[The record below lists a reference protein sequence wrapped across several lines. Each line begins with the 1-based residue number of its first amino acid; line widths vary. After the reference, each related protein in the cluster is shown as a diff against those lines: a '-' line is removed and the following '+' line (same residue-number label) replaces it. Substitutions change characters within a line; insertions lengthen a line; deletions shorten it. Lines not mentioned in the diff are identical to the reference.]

1 MHVDLGHTMYIAI
14 SSNNIISGSNGLK
27 TSVRRPK
34 FRNPSHFE
42 PHPQIYEN
50 SPNSFT
56 KPLPSIPDFSSFT
69 NDQEIFPGFQEF
81 TSNPNP
87 LFSNDIQPQQPPPQP
102 LSLIPPNPQ
111 TPVRPQFDHFL
122 QGTPQSTT
130 NTLEQTFGPQQPPSS
145 FNNFV
150 IHHRKEFVIPNDG
163 R

>member
-1 MHVDLGHTMYIAI
+1 MQADGTLITYLTDFRTNSQILRL
-14 SSNNIISGSNGLK
+14 IIPGEEELN
-27 TSVRRPK
+27 
-34 FRNPSHFE
+34 E
-42 PHPQIYEN
+42 PRAQIVC
-50 SPNSFT
+50 FV
-56 KPLPSIPDFSSFT
+56 SSFN

-81 TSNPNP
+81 TSNPSS
-87 LFSNDIQPQQPPPQP
+87 LISNDIQPQQPPPQT

-122 QGTPQSTT
+122 QGTPQSTS